1 MANNVPTTG
10 DLLEVP
16 SGVAR
21 LRYFY
26 GQLLTQRDLQAEQGY
41 HLLLQRLTQRET
53 FGTGTLAGLGVEA
66 AGASAP
72 KNVYVRAGIGLD
84 PDGRELI
91 LPSDACITIAEP
103 ALVGTAQ
110 TAPSSDSSADIATWL
125 TGLWAAAGLTVT
137 VTQTNIEDLSKAL
150 IAAGLSGDDPTNNH
164 YLTTL
169 AQLQNL
175 PVPSADPAPVAP
187 QTLAD
192 YLFDALVGT
201 TYIGL
206 RYVERGKE
214 PSPAVLDGSCCGE
227 TTCFPSRT
235 EEGVFIVASDTEFP
249 AVVDPY
255 AQAEAFLQPCLQA
268 KKDAANG
275 DPDFDGFAAIRECL
289 AAYVTNAS
297 SPVTFRGLPPAD
309 GVCGP
314 PAPPVVPLARA
325 YWSRFDITGQS
336 RILSVDNATFRPIA
350 LGAQTIRALFQASM
364 QTFT

>member
-41 HLLLQRLTQRET
+41 HLLLQRLMQREIC
-53 FGTGTLAGLGVEA
+53 GTGTLAGLGVEA

-91 LPSDACITIAEP
+91 LISDACITIAEP
-103 ALVGTAQ
+103 PLEGPDPSLG
-110 TAPSSDSSADIATWL
+110 APEGDSSDQIATWL
-125 TGLWAAAGLTVT
+125 AGVWGITVDHT
-137 VTQTNIEDLSKAL
+137 DIEQLSEKL
-150 IAAGLSGDDPTNNH
+150 IAAGLSGDSGGT
-164 YLTTL
+164 YQTTRE
-169 AQLQNL
+169 QLQNL
-175 PVPSADPAPVAP
+175 SVPSPLPTIDAEHP
-187 QTLAD
+187 LAD

-336 RILSVDNATFRPIA
+336 RILSVDNASFRPIA